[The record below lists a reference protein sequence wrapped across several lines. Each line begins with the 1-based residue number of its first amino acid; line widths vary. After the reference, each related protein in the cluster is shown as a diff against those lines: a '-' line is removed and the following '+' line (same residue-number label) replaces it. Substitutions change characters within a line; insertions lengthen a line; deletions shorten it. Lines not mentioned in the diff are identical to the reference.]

1 MVMNLKFILSSSLKD
16 HTRYANN
23 NYFSNKY
30 IIIYSDYI
38 TQIRASSL
46 IKQGLALLFYTNSV
60 KDTLYRKNTL
70 AKMIQL

>member
-30 IIIYSDYI
+30 ILYSDYI
-38 TQIRASSL
+38 KIL
-46 IKQGLALLFYTNSV
+46 
-60 KDTLYRKNTL
+60 
-70 AKMIQL
+70 

>member
-30 IIIYSDYI
+30 IIIIYSDYI
-38 TQIRASSL
+38 KIL
-46 IKQGLALLFYTNSV
+46 
-60 KDTLYRKNTL
+60 
-70 AKMIQL
+70 

>member
-23 NYFSNKY
+23 NNFSNKY

-38 TQIRASSL
+38 KIL
-46 IKQGLALLFYTNSV
+46 
-60 KDTLYRKNTL
+60 
-70 AKMIQL
+70 